1 MRKGLLLCLSFAV
14 SALIFFAVGCKNN
27 NKTSDSVI
35 RGEISDVILTIKD
48 VEYDFHENV
57 SFVDEKGKRVPFT
70 CNDDVVQFGTP
81 GKYVLTYQVGELQYE
96 RIVYIYGE
104 PTITVLKGTI
114 DYQDAILRDFSSC
127 VSAVDTFGKEVP
139 VVLSGELSYD
149 ENGGLI
155 IGKQELTFI
164 ATDKCGNKTTQMIT
178 LNVLPAQQDTFSI
191 APIQIDYSRPYYTI
205 EIGNRE
211 VVSIYCDG
219 ERLDETFYLSNN
231 GLLMLTPEFAN
242 NFGAVA
248 GKMLYINFNTCSIST
263 LLTIT
268 DNQPTAY
275 KVKGT
280 VDGKE
285 YCLLDAIELPILE
298 KINASIQ
305 NVSFAYYVEYAG
317 AKTLVE
323 DGAIVPERGGEYQ
336 FIAEIYRNNELT
348 DTLTQTFE
356 VSHYSRNVLGL
367 TPYLALGEEY
377 DYSVQTD
384 LTGLD
389 IQYNIVDDGGILAV
403 DGNYLTAK
411 KEGKASVQVNINN
424 GEIVKTVDFEVVDF
438 GNTNGSTRDMAKTL
452 SFWSVENGEITYE
465 DKVNDLRTT
474 VLQYSFNALKG
485 TGDMVL
491 NGELV
496 AEAKRLGYQYLTFT
510 VLLDNDSANLNVY
523 SSSEDGRTEVA
534 CIKNGGRWQYQAVS
548 LDDIISGE
556 DIVFSGNGA
565 TVYLAKVEFVGA
577 DISEYAE
584 KYLAES
590 STAGKS
596 IDLIN
601 EDLFGK
607 IVQTVCNTNISNT
620 YTDTGMDKVS
630 TTDNGD
636 YFTYQRE
643 GYVSTYG
650 RVENSLYIS
659 SEWIMAAKKQGYSV
673 LGVWVGKHEGFSML
687 KRSADGTISNFK
699 NNGAEW
705 HAGATESWNFISV
718 DISDFEEGDIVVIS
732 LSGESAS
739 VAGITFRTAD
749 YAIPNLRVD

>member
-1 MRKGLLLCLSFAV
+1 MRKGILFCLSLAV

-27 NKTSDSVI
+27 ETADNVI
-35 RGEISDVILTIKD
+35 RGEISDVILSIKD
-48 VEYDFHENV
+48 VEYDFQENV
-57 SFVDEKGKRVPFT
+57 SFIDENGKRIPFT
-70 CNDDVVQFGTP
+70 CNEDIVRFGTP
-81 GKYVLTYQVGELQYE
+81 GKYVLTYQVGERQYE
-96 RIVYIYGE
+96 RVVYIYGE

-114 DYQDAILRDFSSC
+114 DYQDAILKDFSSC
-127 VSAVDTFGKEVP
+127 VSAADTFGKELL
-139 VVLSGELSYD
+139 VVFSGELAYD
-149 ENGGLI
+149 ENGGI
-155 IGKQELTFI
+155 EIGEQELVFS
-164 ATDKCGNKTTQMIT
+164 ATDAYGNKTTQTIR
-178 LNVLPAQQDTFSI
+178 LNVLPAQQDSFSI
-191 APIQIDYSRPYYTI
+191 DPIQIDYSRPYHTI
-205 EIGNRE
+205 EIGDRK

-219 ERLDETFYLSNN
+219 ERLDDTFYLSNN

-242 NFGAVA
+242 YFGVVT
-248 GKMLYINFNTCSIST
+248 GKTLHVNFNSCSVAT
-263 LLTIT
+263 TLTIT

-285 YCLLDAIELPILE
+285 FCLLDSIELPILE
-298 KINASIQ
+298 KTNASIQ
-305 NVSFAYYVEYAG
+305 NATFAYYVKYAG
-317 AKTLVE
+317 EKALVE
-323 DGAIVPERGGEYQ
+323 NGVIVPERGGEYQ

-348 DTLTQTFE
+348 DTLTETFE

-367 TPYLALGEEY
+367 TPYLALGEKY

-389 IQYNIVDDGGILAV
+389 IQYNVVDESGILSV
-403 DGNYLTAK
+403 DGNYFTAT
-411 KEGKASVQVNINN
+411 KEGKASVEVNINH

-438 GNTNGSTRDMAKTL
+438 GNTNGSTRDIAKTL
-452 SFWSVENGEITYE
+452 SFWSVEDGEIIYKN
-465 DKVNDLRTT
+465 KVNDLRTT
-474 VLQYSFNALKG
+474 ALQYSFNALEATSDVSLKG
-485 TGDMVL
+485 A
-491 NGELV
+491 LV

-510 VLLDNDSANLNVY
+510 VLLDNESANLNVY
-523 SSSEDGRTEVA
+523 SNGEDGRTEVHSV
-534 CIKNGGRWQYQAVS
+534 KNGGRWQYQAIS

-565 TVYLAKVEFVGA
+565 TIYLAKVEFIGA
-577 DISEYAE
+577 DISGYAA

-590 STAGKS
+590 ATAGRS
-596 IDLIN
+596 VDLIN
-601 EDLFGK
+601 ADLLGK

-643 GYVSTYG
+643 GYVSTYD